1 MKRASIVEAIAERRS
16 HAFGWLNIA
25 ADRRRAGLINEA
37 RLAVSVSRLWPA
49 PRIPS

>member
-1 MKRASIVEAIAERRS
+1 MKRASVLEAVAERRS

-25 ADRRRAGLINEA
+25 AERRRAGFLDEA
-37 RLAVSVSRLWPA
+37 RIAVNVSRLWPA